1 MEITVT
7 LNTDDIKDAIT
18 KYLENNDIIRKDN
31 IIEVNMVAGRGS
43 NGHSAVISIK
53 REGDVQESPPMIV
66 EEKAEPVTLGLPP
79 ESIVDTKP
87 NEEANT
93 LFEVSTNTPM
103 PTLASEAD
111 NNISELDTEI
121 PVIPQEKEEVAS
133 LFN

>member
-18 KYLENNDIIRKDN
+18 RYLENNDIIRKDN

-53 REGDVQESPPMIV
+53 REGDVQETPPMLV
-66 EEKAEPVTLGLPP
+66 EEKTEPVTLGLPP
-79 ESIVDTKP
+79 EPAVDTKP
-87 NEEANT
+87 NEEVNT
-93 LFEVSTNTPM
+93 LFEVSTSTPM
-103 PTLASEAD
+103 PTLSNEAD
-111 NNISELDTEI
+111 NNISELDSEMQV
-121 PVIPQEKEEVAS
+121 PPQYTGEVAS

>member
-53 REGDVQESPPMIV
+53 REGDVSEVPPMIV
-66 EEKAEPVTLGLPP
+66 EEKTEPVTLGLPP
-79 ESIVDTKP
+79 EPTKDTKP
-87 NEEANT
+87 NEEVNT

-103 PTLASEAD
+103 PTLANEAD
-111 NNISELDTEI
+111 NNISELDSEI
-121 PVIPQEKEEVAS
+121 PVPQQETGEVAS

>member
-53 REGDVQESPPMIV
+53 REGDVQESPPMLV
-66 EEKAEPVTLGLPP
+66 EEKTEPVTLGLPP
-79 ESIVDTKP
+79 EPVVDTKP
-87 NEEANT
+87 NEEVNT
-93 LFEVSTNTPM
+93 LFEVSNTTPM
-103 PTLASEAD
+103 PTLSNEAD
-111 NNISELDTEI
+111 NSISELDSEI
-121 PVIPQEKEEVAS
+121 QIPQQETGEVAS

>member
-53 REGDVQESPPMIV
+53 REGDASEAPPMLV
-66 EEKAEPVTLGLPP
+66 EEKTEPITLGIPTP
-79 ESIVDTKP
+79 IPDAKP
-87 NEEANT
+87 NEEVST

-103 PTLASEAD
+103 PSLPGEAD
-111 NNISELDTEI
+111 NNTSELDSEI
-121 PVIPQEKEEVAS
+121 QVTTQDTGEVAS

>member
-53 REGDVQESPPMIV
+53 REGDVQEAPPMLV
-66 EEKAEPVTLGLPP
+66 EEKTEPVTLGLPSEP
-79 ESIVDTKP
+79 VVDTKP
-87 NEEANT
+87 NEEVST

-103 PTLASEAD
+103 PSLPGEAD
-111 NNISELDTEI
+111 NNTSELDSEM
-121 PVIPQEKEEVAS
+121 PVLPQETEEVMS